1 VTRVVT
7 AKPPPDALLVGW
19 SADPQWLSTA
29 SVPARSL
36 EAGQHGELR
45 GRSVYIGIHAWFR
58 DSCFTIAALV
68 GGIAYLIQRH
78 RDQSERLSRSVVAAV
93 LALTLLVALAC
104 LGLLVWNPRI

>member
-1 VTRVVT
+1 MESCVVG
-7 AKPPPDALLVGW
+7 AFILVFMLG
-19 SADPQWLSTA
+19 SAILA
-29 SVPARSL
+29 SPV
-36 EAGQHGELR
+36 
-45 GRSVYIGIHAWFR
+45 
-58 DSCFTIAALV
+58 AALV